1 MLSKTEVIESFGKLL
16 TDYFL
21 FMSNSEIV
29 TKSKKKQV
37 ILYNGV
43 TIMTHVFTI
52 LVNKLNK
59 PDNKINND
67 TNDSAKYL
75 IENLLQLCYKTQV
88 CYLEYIEQLDKSNLG
103 NNLYISDISTFL
115 YKLTIGDIDFTDISV
130 FEGEIGNMNSSQTV
144 LLNLIKK
151 VVSIIIF
158 WNNDYSFESRITL
171 CDRHFVKYVK
181 LFYNIPNSHEFLHYL
196 EIIQEK
202 WQMDEN
208 TYFVFLNEYY
218 KIIYQFYTKNMLP
231 TTEYIMEKQLL
242 FCSQYDCIGE
252 PTEKNMKDIV
262 KQLF

>member
-29 TKSKKKQV
+29 VNSKKKQV

-52 LVNKLNK
+52 LVNKLNRPDNITK
-59 PDNKINND
+59 PDTKE
-67 TNDSAKYL
+67 SAKSI

-103 NNLYISDISTFL
+103 NNLYISDISAFL
-115 YKLTIGDIDFTDISV
+115 YKLTIGDIDFTDISESGIE
-130 FEGEIGNMNSSQTV
+130 FEHVNSSQNI
-144 LLNLIKK
+144 LLSLIKR
-151 VVSIIIF
+151 VVSIIVF
-158 WNNDYSFESRITL
+158 WNCDYSFESRITL

-196 EIIQEK
+196 ELIQEK

-218 KIIYQFYTKNMLP
+218 KIIYQFYTKHTLP
-231 TTEYIMEKQLL
+231 TTDDIMEKQLL
-242 FCSQYDCIGE
+242 FCSQYHCIGE
-252 PTEKNMKDIV
+252 PTEINMKDLI